1 MTEHFGWHHHMT
13 SEDRTQWGRAFSIK
27 TRCLCSLHD
36 LFWCSLCVWV
46 HVCPRVVHC
55 SRWEF
60 SSSSVPLR
68 CFHTERSTD
77 GPQLQVSVTAHQ
89 LTHRDHLSNYTKV
102 ALTPSM
108 PRHDQMTPLSLPSV
122 QAHRRLM
129 KQKQHRLWLLC
140 DFAGTAGRDAVTSLR
155 GPTSHMT
162 LSGCENAVIARMLS
176 WVSHNLG
183 EMCCR
188 FTHFAVGY
196 WLHTLRGS
204 HDMTCL
210 FIFFWTRHEATNLL
224 MFSLMNWKE

>member
-1 MTEHFGWHHHMT
+1 MHSYSCQGSLNVPWWSILDDIITWHQKAG
-13 SEDRTQWGRAFSIK
+13 SEWKFKLLWSSKFAALVKTCIFSAAFV
-27 TRCLCSLHD
+27 CLG
-36 LFWCSLCVWV
+36 LCVV
-46 HVCPRVVHC
+46 HR

-60 SSSSVPLR
+60 SLSSVPLR
-68 CFHTERSTD
+68 CFHTEMSTI

-183 EMCCR
+183 
-188 FTHFAVGY
+188 
-196 WLHTLRGS
+196 
-204 HDMTCL
+204 
-210 FIFFWTRHEATNLL
+210 
-224 MFSLMNWKE
+224 

>member
-1 MTEHFGWHHHMT
+1 MMEHFGWHHHMT
-13 SEDRTQWGRAFSIK
+13 SEDRKWVKVSFDSGSFVKVYLFK
-27 TRCLCSLHD
+27 TRIFSGPLVCLGTCM
-36 LFWCSLCVWV
+36 C
-46 HVCPRVVHC
+46 VVHC

-60 SSSSVPLR
+60 SLSSVPLR
-68 CFHTERSTD
+68 CFHTEMSTI

-183 EMCCR
+183 
-188 FTHFAVGY
+188 
-196 WLHTLRGS
+196 
-204 HDMTCL
+204 
-210 FIFFWTRHEATNLL
+210 
-224 MFSLMNWKE
+224 